1 MKKYMLISVCDREIL
16 VEQFD
21 TYEEAFEQMKKEM
34 IDFGRVA
41 EEIFE
46 ETLYEDY
53 DCGFGPYCGYA
64 NDGNNHGDYDWR
76 IVNLEEE

>member
-34 IDFGRVA
+34 IDFGQVD
-41 EEIFE
+41 EEIFK
-46 ETLYEDY
+46 ETTYEDY

-64 NDGNNHGDYDWR
+64 NDGNNHGDYDWL
-76 IVNLEEE
+76 IVNIKEV

>member
-34 IDFGRVA
+34 IDFGRVD
-41 EEIFE
+41 EEIFQE
-46 ETLYEDY
+46 STYEDCDY
-53 DCGFGPYCGYA
+53 GFEPYYGYA
-64 NDGNNHGDYDWR
+64 NNGNNHGDYDWR
-76 IVNLEEE
+76 IVSLEEV